1 MKAPAGDPR
10 THRAGRDRVRFHRVL
25 DRLTARHPWHA
36 ISAMRRHAFLDSR
49 GPVATAHRGGA
60 DNAPEN
66 TLPAFAAAVDL
77 GYRHLETDVHLTR
90 DGVVVAFHDRR
101 LDRVTDS
108 TGAIEDL
115 DIATVEAADAG
126 FAFSTDGGQSFP
138 FRGTGVRV
146 PRLEG
151 LLERWPQACI
161 NIDPKS
167 DAVVDPLVAVLDR
180 HAAWDRVCL
189 GSFSD
194 ARLKRIRSTV
204 RDKACTS
211 MGPRAV
217 AIARVASVA
226 GVMPRQGADCVQVPL
241 RQGRIPIVT
250 PRFVRA
256 AHRAGLAVHVWT
268 INDEATMHDLLEI
281 GVDGV
286 MTDRPG
292 LLRDVFAARGLTLDG
307 ARPVAG
313 RPSPG
318 LT

>member
-1 MKAPAGDPR
+1 
-10 THRAGRDRVRFHRVL
+10 
-25 DRLTARHPWHA
+25 
-36 ISAMRRHAFLDSR
+36 MRRHAFLDSA
-49 GPVATAHRGGA
+49 GPVAIAHRGGA

-66 TLPAFAAAVDL
+66 TPPAFAAAVDL
-77 GYRHLETDVHLTR
+77 GYRHLETDVHLTN
-90 DGVVVAFHDRR
+90 DGVVVAFHDPR

-138 FRGTGVRV
+138 FRGKGVRV
-146 PRLEG
+146 PRMES
-151 LLERWPQACI
+151 LLERWPHARI

-167 DAVVDPLVAVLDR
+167 DAVVDPLVAILDR

-204 RDKACTS
+204 GNKACTS

-241 RQGRIPIVT
+241 RQSRVPIVT
-250 PRFVRA
+250 ARFVRA
-256 AHRAGLAVHVWT
+256 AHQAGLAVHVWT
-268 INDEATMHDLLEI
+268 INDEATMHDLLEL

-286 MTDRPG
+286 MTDRLG

-307 ARPVAG
+307 ARPFAG
-313 RPSPG
+313 RSPPG
-318 LT
+318 